1 MSTDPTHTHAH
12 SVSHSAT
19 RPTAPSR
26 RGFLGGAAA
35 LLVAS
40 GASGLLVPGTARA
53 AGRDVAAP
61 RAFTHP
67 GLLHSADDLARMKA
81 AVAAEE
87 TPVYDGYL
95 ALAAHARSK
104 STYAVQ
110 NTGQITTW
118 GRGPTNFQ
126 NQAVADSAAAY
137 QTALM
142 WCITGERAYADKS
155 RDILNAWSA
164 SLTAVTG
171 ADGPLGAGLQA
182 FKFVNAAELL
192 RYTGYD
198 GWAKEDVARC
208 KESFLRVWYPAISGY
223 MLYANGNWDLT
234 SVQSILA
241 IGVFCEE
248 PTLFE
253 DALRFAAAGAGNGS
267 VPHRIVTDTGQG
279 QESGRDQGH
288 EQLAVGL
295 LTDAAQVAWN
305 QGVDL
310 YAFDGNRLLK
320 NVEYAARYNLGG
332 DVPFVPDLDRTGK
345 YIKTS
350 VSAIGRGT
358 LPPIYEMAYA
368 HYTGVRRLDAP
379 YTKAAVFRGSGGARV
394 VEGSN
399 DDLPGWGTLTFAGTK
414 APSPSVP
421 TAPAGVTAAGG
432 DRSVT
437 LAWLPSAWADSY
449 TVLRAAGADGPYE
462 KLATGVTEPT
472 YTDHRARPGRTF
484 YYRVIAVNSSGKSG
498 SSSWAAAAPGLP
510 GPWSTR
516 DVGDVKTPGSALF
529 DGERFVLEA
538 SGTAG
543 TQRLAHLP
551 LRGDGTVTARIVWPL
566 SSQYSKIGVTVRAT
580 LDADAAHAAMLI
592 QGLPLHT
599 WSGVWSVRATTG
611 GAVRGTGSTPVPP
624 SQQQTLTTGAAFP
637 ISSLG
642 DLPES
647 ATPLQAPYVE
657 GAGDGYRLR
666 MPYWVRVTRRGDR
679 CTGAIS
685 PDGVHWDEV
694 GASEVELGRTAY
706 VGLTLTSCLGVDE
719 DYAET
724 GTGAFDNVSVA
735 SRTRGEIWSVPRP
748 TRAATD
754 LRAAQGADAV
764 ELAWTDPDLSARY
777 TVLRSTSA
785 KGPFATL
792 ATGVGPVGFGTRI
805 RYADATGRPGTTY
818 HYAVAKTNRAGR
830 GPLSAPAKAAMPK
843 PGAPQLTSPTLAF
856 ANRGAPFQHLLR
868 ATHQP
873 VRFTAKGLPEG
884 LRLDRRTGLIS
895 GTPTRTGEFTVT
907 TTAGNATAD
916 DTAMLTLTVGTPPP
930 APWSHGD
937 LGDVILDDRAYGTLG
952 VVAVQ
957 TPGSTAH
964 EDGTFVVRGAGTD
977 LTVNNQGMTGQF
989 VRRPVSGDC
998 EVTARL
1004 VSRTGAPGDR
1014 VGLLMAKSLSPFDQA
1029 AGAIVTGGTS
1039 AQLMLRPT
1047 VAGKSTFTGNTAV
1060 TAPCLLRLKRT
1071 ETHFTASASTDDG
1084 ATWTPLAEGDLPGF
1098 GDAPYYVGLVVCSRD
1113 PLARS
1118 TTEFDEVSIT
1128 PVQSSTDVH

>member
-1 MSTDPTHTHAH
+1 MSTDPTHTHP
-12 SVSHSAT
+12 VSTSPV
-19 RPTAPSR
+19 RPIAPSR

-35 LLVAS
+35 LLLAS
-40 GASGLLVPGTARA
+40 GAGGLLVPGTARA
-53 AGRDVAAP
+53 AGRDVTAP

-81 AVAAEE
+81 AVAAKE

-95 ALAAHARSK
+95 AFAAHARSK
-104 STYAVQ
+104 STYTVQ

-192 RYTGYD
+192 QYTGYD
-198 GWAKEDVARC
+198 GWAKGDVARC

-253 DALRFAAAGAGNGS
+253 NALRFAAAGAGNGS
-267 VPHRIVTDTGQG
+267 VPHRIVTDAGQG

-350 VSAIGRGT
+350 VSAVGRGT
-358 LPPIYEMAYA
+358 LPPIYEMAFA
-368 HYTGVRRLDAP
+368 HYAGVRGLDTP

-399 DDLPGWGTLTFAGTK
+399 DDLPSWGTLTFAGTK
-414 APSPSVP
+414 TPSPSVP
-421 TAPAGVTAAGG
+421 TAPAGVTAVGG

-437 LAWLPSAWADSY
+437 LTWLPSAWADSY
-449 TVLRAAGADGPYE
+449 TVLRAAGPDGPYE

-472 YTDHRARPGRTF
+472 YTDRRARPGRTS
-484 YYRVIAVNSSGKSG
+484 YYTVVASNSRGESG
-498 SSSWAAAAPGLP
+498 SSTWAAAVPGLP

-516 DVGDVKTPGSALF
+516 DVGDVKIPGSALF

-538 SGTAG
+538 SGTAD
-543 TQRLAHLP
+543 TQRLVHLP

-566 SSQYSKIGVTVRAT
+566 SSQYSKIGVTVRAG

-599 WSGVWSVRATTG
+599 WSGVWSVRAKTG

-624 SQQQTLTTGAAFP
+624 SQQQTVTTGAAFP

-685 PDGVHWDEV
+685 PDGVHWSEV

-724 GTGAFDNVSVA
+724 GTGAFDNVSVT
-735 SRTRGEIWSVPRP
+735 SRTGGDIWSVPRP
-748 TRAATD
+748 ARAATD
-754 LRAAQGADAV
+754 LRAAPGADAV

-792 ATGVGPVGFGTRI
+792 ATGIGPVGFGTRI

-818 HYAVAKTNRAGR
+818 HYAVAKTNRTGR
-830 GPLSAPAKAAMPK
+830 GPRSAPAHAAMPT
-843 PGAPQLTSPTLAF
+843 PGTPHLTSPTAAF
-856 ANRGAPFQHLLR
+856 GNKGAPFRYLLR

-873 VRFTAKGLPEG
+873 VRFTAKGLPDG

-907 TTAGNATAD
+907 TTAGNATGDA
-916 DTAMLTLTVGTPPP
+916 TATLTLTVGTPPP

-937 LGDVILDDRAYGTLG
+937 LGDVVLDDRAYGTLG

-1004 VSRTGAPGDR
+1004 VSRAGATGDR
-1014 VGLLMAKSLSPFDQA
+1014 AGLLMAKSLSPFDQA

-1047 VAGKSTFTGNTAV
+1047 VAGKSTFSGNAAV

-1071 ETHFTASASTDDG
+1071 GTHFTASASTDDG
-1084 ATWTPLAEGDLPGF
+1084 VTWTPLAEGDLPGF

-1128 PVQSSTDVH
+1128 PM

>member
-1 MSTDPTHTHAH
+1 M
-12 SVSHSAT
+12 

-35 LLVAS
+35 LLLAS

-53 AGRDVAAP
+53 AGQDRAAP

-67 GLLHSADDLARMKA
+67 GLLHSADDLARMRT
-81 AVAAEE
+81 AVAAKAS
-87 TPVYDGYL
+87 PVYDGYL

-104 STYAVQ
+104 ATYAVQ
-110 NTGQITTW
+110 NTGRITTW
-118 GRGPTNFQ
+118 GRGPANFQ

-142 WCITGERAYADKS
+142 WCVTGERAYADKS

-192 RYTGYD
+192 RHTGYD
-198 GWAKEDVARC
+198 GWAKEDIARC
-208 KESFLRVWYPAISGY
+208 EESFLRVWYPAISGY

-248 PTLFE
+248 PALFE

-267 VPHRIVTDTGQG
+267 VPHRIVTDAGQG

-345 YIKTS
+345 YVKTS

-368 HYTGVRRLDAP
+368 HYAGVREFDTP
-379 YTKAAVFRGSGGARV
+379 YTEAAVFRGAGGARV

-399 DDLPGWGTLTFAGTK
+399 DDLPSWGTLTFAGTK
-414 APSPSVP
+414 APPPSVP
-421 TAPAGVTAAGG
+421 TAPAGVTAVGG

-437 LAWLPSAWADSY
+437 LAWLPSVWAESY
-449 TVLRAAGADGPYE
+449 TVLRASRADGPYE
-462 KLATGVTEPT
+462 EVGSGVVEPA
-472 YTDHRARPGRTF
+472 YTDRRARPGRTS
-484 YYRVIAVNSSGKSG
+484 YYTVVAVNSQGRSA
-498 SSSWAAAAPGLP
+498 SSAWAAAVPGLP
-510 GPWSTR
+510 APWSTR
-516 DVGDVKTPGSALF
+516 DVGAVGIPGSALF

-538 SGTAG
+538 SGTAD
-543 TQRLAHLP
+543 THRLAYLP

-566 SSQYSKIGVTVRAT
+566 SSQYSKIGVTVRAG

-599 WSGVWSVRATTG
+599 WSGVWSVRVKAQ
-611 GAVRGTGSTPVPP
+611 GAIRGTGSTPVPP
-624 SQQQTLTTGAAFP
+624 SQQQAITTGAAFP

-647 ATPLQAPYVE
+647 ATPLEAPYVE

-685 PDGVHWDEV
+685 PDGTHWTEV
-694 GASEVELGRTAY
+694 GSSEVELGRTAY
-706 VGLTLTSCLGVDE
+706 VGLTLTSCLGLDE
-719 DYAET
+719 DHAET
-724 GTGAFDNVSVA
+724 GTGAFDNVSVT
-735 SRTRGEIWSVPRP
+735 SRTGGEVWSVPRP
-748 TRAATD
+748 DRTAGD
-754 LRAAQGADAV
+754 LRATQGADAV
-764 ELAWTDPDLSARY
+764 ELTWTDPDLSARY
-777 TVLRSTSA
+777 RVLRSTSA
-785 KGPFATL
+785 EGPFETL
-792 ATGVGPVGFGTRI
+792 ATGIGAVGFGTRI

-818 HYAVAKTNRAGR
+818 HYAVAKTNRAGH
-830 GPLSAPAKAAMPK
+830 GPLSAPAKAVMPT
-843 PGAPQLTSPTLAF
+843 PAPPRLTSSAVAF
-856 ANRGAPFQHLLR
+856 TNKGAPFKHLLR
-868 ATHQP
+868 ATHEP
-873 VRFTAKGLPEG
+873 TRFTAQGLPDG

-907 TTAGNATAD
+907 TTAGNAAGDASGT
-916 DTAMLTLTVGTPPP
+916 LTLTVGTPPP
-930 APWSHGD
+930 APWTHGD
-937 LGDVILDDRAYGTLG
+937 LGDVVLDDRAYGTLG
-952 VVAVQ
+952 VVAVRA
-957 TPGSTAH
+957 PGSTAH

-977 LTVNNQGMTGQF
+977 LSVNNQGMTGQF

-1004 VSRTGAPGDR
+1004 VSRAGTTGDR

-1029 AGAIVTGGTS
+1029 AGTIVTGGTS

-1047 VAGKSTFTGNTAV
+1047 VAGKSTFTGNAAV

-1071 ETHFTASASTDDG
+1071 GTHFTASASTDDG

-1098 GDAPYYVGLVVCSRD
+1098 GDAPYHVGLVVCSRD
-1113 PLARS
+1113 PLTRS

-1128 PVQSSTDVH
+1128 PM